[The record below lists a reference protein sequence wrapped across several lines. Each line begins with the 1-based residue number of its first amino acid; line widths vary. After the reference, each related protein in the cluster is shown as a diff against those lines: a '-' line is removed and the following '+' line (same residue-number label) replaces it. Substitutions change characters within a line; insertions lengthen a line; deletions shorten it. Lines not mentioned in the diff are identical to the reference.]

1 MVDRALFGE
10 AKLELSALLIAW
22 SGGASAYR
30 FGENAD
36 KFCFGVRAFFIVE
49 N

>member
-10 AKLELSALLIAW
+10 AKLELSGFLFV
-22 SGGASAYR
+22 GASAYR

-36 KFCFGVRAFFIVE
+36 KFCFGARAFFIVE